1 MAAASLCLRVMVSAR
16 MALGM
21 LEARVHWI
29 TGGDLIQSGNSL
41 GLPRVFTR
49 THVWRWE
56 VGRCVCD
63 ASVFNARMQRN
74 WHYGKCACLLSF
86 LKLNKYFVTTLMS

>member
-1 MAAASLCLRVMVSAR
+1 MATCEAAYNGLPMRQDKFGEPSNVAVASLCLHVMVSAR

-29 TGGDLIQSGNSL
+29 TGGDLIQSGNTL
-41 GLPRVFTR
+41 GLPHVFTR

-56 VGRCVCD
+56 VGRCICD
-63 ASVFNARMQRN
+63 ASVFNAHMHRN
-74 WHYGKCACLLSF
+74 
-86 LKLNKYFVTTLMS
+86 